1 LARFARMNHISISD
15 AIMTY
20 IVFLYS
26 TVLHEAAHAWTGWRL
41 GDDTAYRGGQVSLD
55 PTPHIKREPIGMVAV
70 PLLSLFLGG
79 WVVGWASAPYDPQ
92 WERRHPMRSALMA
105 MAGPASN
112 LALLLLAALGIRLG
126 IAAGEFS
133 APARPLWAQMV
144 SPVAEGG
151 MWAFAATFL
160 SILFSLNLLLAIFNL
175 LPVPPLDGRAIPL
188 FFLRGRAVDSY
199 LDFIRQPNFGMIGL
213 LISWQAFRWIY
224 PPLQSL
230 AVHLLYPG
238 VYS

>member
-1 LARFARMNHISISD
+1 MNHISISD

-20 IVFLYS
+20 IVLLYS

-55 PTPHIKREPIGMVAV
+55 PTPHIKREPIGMAAV

-79 WVVGWASAPYDPQ
+79 WVVGWASAPYDPN
-92 WERRHPMRSALMA
+92 WERLHPKRSALMA

-126 IAAGEFS
+126 IAAGGLV
-133 APARPLWAQMV
+133 APAPHSMGWAQMV
-144 SPVAEGG
+144 SPVTEGG

-160 SILFSLNLLLAIFNL
+160 SILFSLNLLLATFNL
-175 LPVPPLDGRAIPL
+175 LPVPPLDGHAIPL
-188 FFLRGRAVDSY
+188 FFLRCRAVDAY
-199 LDFIRQPNFGMIGL
+199 LDFVRQPN
-213 LISWQAFRWIY
+213 
-224 PPLQSL
+224 
-230 AVHLLYPG
+230 
-238 VYS
+238 